1 MAKEVKIRALSSS
14 PKRVMGS
21 GPLPDGEAARMLAP
35 ERSCV
40 SLLLPLAGWRG
51 FAFIDAHPPPPCS
64 PTQQPEASKSGMRS
78 RDENEPVERGL
89 SGDFPGAWGLL
100 AHGMWDLSSPTRD

>member
-21 GPLPDGEAARMLAP
+21 RPLPDGEAARMLAP

-51 FAFIDAHPPPPCS
+51 FAFIDAHPPPP
-64 PTQQPEASKSGMRS
+64 
-78 RDENEPVERGL
+78 
-89 SGDFPGAWGLL
+89 
-100 AHGMWDLSSPTRD
+100 AHPPSNQRLPSQG